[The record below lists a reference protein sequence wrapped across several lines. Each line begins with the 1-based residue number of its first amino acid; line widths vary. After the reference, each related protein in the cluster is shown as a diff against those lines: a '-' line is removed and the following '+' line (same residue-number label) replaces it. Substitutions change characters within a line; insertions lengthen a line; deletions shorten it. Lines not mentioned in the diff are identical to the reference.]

1 MPMLKYLA
9 AMAFA
14 VSAFSQ
20 QPPGNSE
27 RQSGEGNTP
36 PFGLFVPQD
45 HRPPLFFK
53 EDFKAPP
60 KGVQETPVTQAYL
73 QNSNLELKLYGPGGI
88 YVQIDHHE
96 GEPKDDPNFL
106 WTGITPG
113 PWAVA
118 FKEKNNYVDL
128 SGLGKI
134 RWRTEQT
141 GLSRAPSHPEARRR
155 NMANWRLREGWTPD
169 WRESEFWPAWIHWRK
184 LDINKVAEAPT
195 GTRYENGKWE
205 ADPDLSKVDEIGFT
219 DLMGGSGHGQGGWSR
234 IDWIE
239 VYGVPVKRERRSQ
252 WPVDRSPLTALGL
265 FDLRRSVRLHVQTSA
280 GVRVP
285 VVNE

>member
-1 MPMLKYLA
+1 VPSTVTKLTLQFAGAVAFLA
-9 AMAFA
+9 
-14 VSAFSQ
+14 SAAAQ
-20 QPPGNSE
+20 QLPISPEKQSGTGNS
-27 RQSGEGNTP
+27 QP
-36 PFGLFVPQD
+36 IGLFVPQD
-45 HRPPLFFK
+45 HRPGLFFK

-60 KGVQETPVTQAYL
+60 TGVQETPVTQAYL

-88 YVQIDHHE
+88 YVQIDHHQ

-106 WTGITPG
+106 WSGVTPG

-141 GLSRAPSHPEARRR
+141 GYHALHPILKLADGTWLVGDYAEA
-155 NMANWRLREGWTPD
+155 WTPD
-169 WRESEFWPAWIHWRK
+169 WRESEFWPAWIRWRK
-184 LDINKVAEAPT
+184 LDINKVAESPT

-205 ADPDLSKVDEIGFT
+205 ADPDLSKVDESGFT

-239 VYGVPVKRERRSQ
+239 VYGVAVKREASAKGSTTSAPTRSQ
-252 WPVDRSPLTALGL
+252 
-265 FDLRRSVRLHVQTSA
+265 
-280 GVRVP
+280 
-285 VVNE
+285 